1 MKTIHHFQTVLQTAL
16 QAGLVASLLVI
27 GGCKDAAEKP
37 VTAGATARAT
47 PEAVSLP
54 AIATEA
60 KGFTVGSAMSARTVY
75 VFFDPQCPHCTA
87 LWEAARPLK
96 SQAKFVWI
104 PVGLLNGSSA
114 PQGAALLAASD
125 PAAAMDAHE
134 VSMRERKGG
143 IGASASAEAQKAA
156 VETNTKLFNRFQF
169 GSVPTIV
176 SKHAG
181 TGDLVVREG
190 AMPTAALATALGLQV
205 PTAN

>member
-1 MKTIHHFQTVLQTAL
+1 MKIIHLTQTAL
-16 QAGLVASLLVI
+16 QAGLVASLLVL
-27 GGCKDAAEKP
+27 GGCKDTAEKP
-37 VTAGATARAT
+37 TAAGTASRPA
-47 PEAVSLP
+47 PQAVSLP

-104 PVGLLNGSSA
+104 PVSLLNGSSA

-125 PAAAMDAHE
+125 PSAAMDAHE

-143 IGASASAEAQKAA
+143 IGASAGTDAQKAA
-156 VETNTKLFNRFQF
+156 VEANTKLFNRFQF
-169 GSVPTIV
+169 GSVPTTV
-176 SKHAG
+176 GKHAA

-190 AMPTAALATALGLQV
+190 SMPTSALASALGLQV
-205 PTAN
+205 PATN

>member
-1 MKTIHHFQTVLQTAL
+1 MKTIPFFHTAL
-16 QAGLVASLLVI
+16 QAGLVASLLI
-27 GGCKDAAEKP
+27 LGGCKDAADKP
-37 VTAGATARAT
+37 AVAGATARAA

-104 PVGLLNGSSA
+104 PVALLNGSSA

-143 IGASASAEAQKAA
+143 IGVNASADSQKAA
-156 VETNTKLFNRFQF
+156 VEANTKLFNRFKF

-176 SKHAG
+176 SKHAA
-181 TGDLVVREG
+181 TGEQVVREG